1 MTDRTRNSCGKTRA
15 ATTRPDQGFSLVELM
30 VVLVVLAIG
39 LLPLAFVQTR
49 AQQEVVD
56 SGRQSEAVALA
67 QLQMETA
74 KSQGFGVAVDANGAV
89 GNYTWTQT
97 VTNVSFGLDQITV
110 TVNWSERGQPRS
122 VSMINRV
129 SMR

>member
-1 MTDRTRNSCGKTRA
+1 MRTDRNRMRRRTPER
-15 ATTRPDQGFSLVELM
+15 GFSLVELM

-56 SGRQSEAVALA
+56 SGRSTEALALA

-74 KSQGFGVAVDANGAV
+74 KSQGFGVAVSDTGNV
-89 GNYTWTQT
+89 GNYQWIQD
-97 VTNVSFGLDQITV
+97 VQNVSFGLDQVSV
-110 TVNWSERGQPRS
+110 TVSWSERGRPMN
-122 VSMINRV
+122 VAVINRV

>member
-1 MTDRTRNSCGKTRA
+1 MRTDHSRMIRQGDER
-15 ATTRPDQGFSLVELM
+15 GFSLVELM

-56 SGRQSEAVALA
+56 SGRQTEALALA

-74 KSQGFGVAVDANGAV
+74 KTLGFGVAATDTGVV
-89 GNYTWTQT
+89 GNYQWIQS
-97 VTNVSFGLDQITV
+97 VQNVSLGLDQVTV
-110 TVNWSERGQPRS
+110 TVNWTERGRPMS
-122 VSMINRV
+122 IAVINRL

>member
-1 MTDRTRNSCGKTRA
+1 MRIDRQHTRA
-15 ATTRPDQGFSLVELM
+15 NGERGFSLVELM

-56 SGRQSEAVALA
+56 SGRQTKALALA

-74 KSQGFGVAVDANGAV
+74 KSQGFGVAVADSGAV
-89 GNYTWTQT
+89 GNYQWIQD
-97 VTNVSFGLDQITV
+97 VQNVSFGLDQVSV
-110 TVNWSERGQPRS
+110 TVNWTERGRPMS
-122 VSMINRV
+122 ITVINRV